1 MAITVAF
8 AVHCLGDAGASGD
21 GLRSEEGSLLSSIKS
36 PIVVIDS
43 CQIQK
48 RFGSRR
54 ERQQALFESQPI
66 TRAGEQGEDSAME
79 ATSERNTPDRPD
91 TSGEARHEP
100 ASSNQVRTINLA
112 LQGGGA
118 HGAFTWGVLDRLLDE
133 KDLAFEGL
141 SATSAGAMNAAAFAY
156 GLAVDGREG
165 ARKALAGYWRRV
177 SDAARLGPLQPN
189 PIDRMLADHKLTWS
203 PIFTLID
210 FVTRVL
216 SPYQF
221 NPANYNPLRD
231 VVEQSINFEVLK
243 RADCPVK
250 LFLSATNVR
259 TGKVKIFAG
268 TEISVSAVMASA
280 CLPTMFHAVE
290 IDGEA
295 YWDGGYMGNPALFPL
310 IYNCESTDI
319 VTVHINPLF
328 RKEIPRAAGDIL
340 NRINE
345 ISFNSSLMREMR
357 AVSFVTKLIAQNR
370 IVDGGLRPV
379 RIHSIADDEFMG
391 ALSPTSKYNAD
402 WDFLVFLRDQGRKCA
417 GDWLAKNFV
426 KLGVESSID
435 VDQVYL

>member
-1 MAITVAF
+1 
-8 AVHCLGDAGASGD
+8 
-21 GLRSEEGSLLSSIKS
+21 
-36 PIVVIDS
+36 
-43 CQIQK
+43 
-48 RFGSRR
+48 
-54 ERQQALFESQPI
+54 
-66 TRAGEQGEDSAME
+66 ME
-79 ATSERNTPDRPD
+79 ATSERKSEERPD
-91 TSGEARHEP
+91 AAGEASHRP
-100 ASSNQVRTINLA
+100 AVCNQVRTINLA

-165 ARKALAGYWRRV
+165 AREALAGYWKRV
-177 SDAARLGPLQPN
+177 SNAARLGPLQPN
-189 PIDRMLADHKLTWS
+189 HIDSMLGDHKLTWS
-203 PIFTLID
+203 PIFNLID

-231 VVEQSINFEVLK
+231 VVEQSIDFDVLK
-243 RADCPVK
+243 RPDCPVK

-268 TEISVSAVMASA
+268 TEISASAVMASA

-310 IYNCESTDI
+310 IYNCTSTDI
-319 VTVHINPLF
+319 VIVHINPLY
-328 RKEIPRAAGDIL
+328 RKELPYAAGDIL

-357 AVSFVTKLIAQNR
+357 AVSFVTGLVKENR
-370 IVDGGLRPV
+370 IVDQDIKRML
-379 RIHSIADDEFMG
+379 IHSIADDEFMG

-417 GDWLAKNFV
+417 GDWLVKNFI

-435 VDQVYL
+435 IDQLYL

>member
-1 MAITVAF
+1 MHVA
-8 AVHCLGDAGASGD
+8 
-21 GLRSEEGSLLSSIKS
+21 
-36 PIVVIDS
+36 
-43 CQIQK
+43 
-48 RFGSRR
+48 
-54 ERQQALFESQPI
+54 
-66 TRAGEQGEDSAME
+66 
-79 ATSERNTPDRPD
+79 SERNTADKPVA
-91 TSGEARHEP
+91 SGGAGQG
-100 ASSNQVRTINLA
+100 ALSSQMRTINLA

-165 ARKALAGYWRRV
+165 ARRALEGYWKRV

-189 PIDRMLADHKLTWS
+189 AIDRMLGDHKLTWS
-203 PIFTLID
+203 PIFSVID

-231 VVEQSINFEVLK
+231 VVEQSIDFDVLK
-243 RADCPVK
+243 RQDCPVK

-259 TGKVKIFAG
+259 TGKVKIFSG
-268 TEISVSAVMASA
+268 EELSVSAVMASA
-280 CLPTMFHAVE
+280 CLPTMFHVVE

-310 IYNCESTDI
+310 IYNCKSTDI

-328 RKEIPRAAGDIL
+328 RKEVPRAAADIL

-357 AVSFVTKLIAQNR
+357 AIAFANKLVGR
-370 IVDGGLRPV
+370 
-379 RIHSIADDEFMG
+379 G
-391 ALSPTSKYNAD
+391 ALHGEIKTMLIHAIEAEAFMKDLGVVSKFNAD
-402 WDFLVFLRDQGRKCA
+402 WEFLTHLRDVGRA
-417 GDWLAKNFV
+417 RADEWLAANFLH
-426 KLGVESSID
+426 LGTRSTID
-435 VDQVYL
+435 IHARYL